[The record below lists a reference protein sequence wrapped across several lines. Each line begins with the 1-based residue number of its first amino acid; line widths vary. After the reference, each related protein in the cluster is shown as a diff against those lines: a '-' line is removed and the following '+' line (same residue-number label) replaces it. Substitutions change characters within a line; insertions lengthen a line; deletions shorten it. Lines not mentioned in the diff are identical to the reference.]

1 MTPTFCSPF
10 DETLAR
16 EGPAAIFLLDREGLL
31 RFDAEWTR
39 DAWGRHP
46 GPQERGIFWTLVRD
60 RRTGFVQRVLVTGR
74 DLLTDH
80 PRLEAR
86 IYDDAEAAKAAL
98 RAIGIPAIASDPWS

>member
-1 MTPTFCSPF
+1 MTGFCSPF

-16 EGPAAIFLLDREGLL
+16 EGPAAVFLLDREGLL

-46 GPQERGIFWTLVRD
+46 GPHERRETWVLARD
-60 RRTGFVQRVLVTGR
+60 RASGFVQRVMITGPT
-74 DLLTDH
+74 LLDDH

-86 IYDDAEAAKAAL
+86 AYPDATSATRAL
-98 RAIGIPAIASDPWS
+98 DAIGRPPIAREPWS